1 MIFRVVIDK
10 ESDEEIVATVHQR
23 TALIDEIEML
33 VAGNSR
39 TDVLAVYRE
48 DEIRLLDI
56 SEAECIMVEDGRT
69 WVVSDGGTRYLLK
82 QRLYEVEGQLP
93 PEFIRINKSSIAN
106 RKKIVRFTTNISGAV
121 NVEFRSGFSDYV
133 SRRCFA
139 DIKRRY
145 GI

>member
-121 NVEFRSGFSDYV
+121 NVEFQSGFSDYV

>member
-56 SEAECIMVEDGRT
+56 SEAECIMVEAGRT

-121 NVEFRSGFSDYV
+121 NVEFQSGFSDYV

>member
-1 MIFRVVIDK
+1 MVFRVVIDK